1 MKIHTNFLSFRLS
14 WKLTTKT
21 YFSCFGNR
29 RKRLDYNIFRLSIVT
44 FSILLSQVKKY
55 LNLQIA
61 ERESKNYI
69 DVVYILK
76 IMEFFFVSFFETI
89 TGNFS
94 SISLIHIENFLDLER

>member
-1 MKIHTNFLSFRLS
+1 M
-14 WKLTTKT
+14 
-21 YFSCFGNR
+21 
-29 RKRLDYNIFRLSIVT
+29 DYNIFRLSIVT

-94 SISLIHIENFLDLER
+94 SISLIHIENFLDLERWERI